1 MMHREF
7 TLVLFDDLEGWNGGG
22 GAQERGDIFIHMADA
37 QCCTAETNITF

>member
-1 MMHREF
+1 M
-7 TLVLFDDLEGWNGGG
+7 VGG